1 MQKRLF
7 IILLLNLGLITNGIA
22 RHLKGG
28 WIQYEYLSTNTTN
41 QTNTYRIIVRQYL
54 SCGDLNQG
62 QIDDRVVVGYFDG
75 QTNKYINKIYIS
87 LSSTSSPNLTNFD
100 PCISNPPIGQ
110 VCYRIDEYITT
121 LELPFNTN
129 GYTLAVQRCCRI
141 ENINNVENSSK
152 FGITYFN
159 KIPGTIA
166 GIDYSKNS
174 SPSFIMRDTVVIC
187 HNTPFTFN
195 FSATDINGD
204 SLSYVFC
211 DGITGGFNDPNNE
224 QGAKPDPPAKPP
236 YKSIAYPLP
245 FSGSMPL
252 GFAVTINSK
261 TGVISG
267 VAPDPTGDYVVS
279 VCVNEYKNGVLIGTT
294 KKEIHVNVADCEL
307 SAAKLNPTYITCNG
321 FDFDFENLSGATNIT
336 SYLWDF
342 GVKNIATDTS
352 SLSTPNY
359 IYKDTGVYTI
369 KLIVKSQSCIDSTT
383 AKLSVF
389 PGFVPN
395 FTASGFC
402 FQNPFQFTNTTKPA
416 FGFVDKVLWNFGDN
430 STLADTSILQ
440 NPPPYKYPSA
450 GNRRVTLYAH
460 SSKGCSADTIMT
472 VEVFDKPIIN
482 LAFKDTLICSIDT
495 LPLVAFTSA
504 PTYKWSPNLYISD
517 VNSLSPYVFPKDTT
531 TYTLSVVDRGC
542 VNQAKIKVNVL
553 DFITVDAG
561 ANSNLCLTDTFK
573 MQPVSYG
580 LSYKWTATQDFINPN
595 IKNSLVIPKKNT
607 TYYVKA
613 NLGKCEAFDSITL
626 FTFPYPTA
634 IAKTDTSICRG
645 QSVPIL
651 GSLGNDI
658 GSIFK
663 WSPVANLSDSTS
675 LNPIAKPDFT
685 TKYIFTTRFLTGCLK
700 PKRDTVE
707 VGVVQPFTVFA
718 GRDTA
723 IVYNQPLQLT
733 ALVLNNVDKKF
744 TWTKIPDSLNTNKY
758 LSNSLIYNPVT
769 TFPFVIDSA
778 TYKVRAYT
786 KEQCEAFD
794 TINIKIFK
802 SNPEIF
808 VPNAFT
814 PNGKN
819 PIIRPIPVGISVLNY
834 FNIYNRWGQILFTT
848 KQIGKGWDGTVNGT
862 LQTSGTF
869 IYTVQGI
876 DYLGKTITK
885 KGTVVLIR

>member
-7 IILLLNLGLITNGIA
+7 IILFFITVFLNLGIA

-41 QTNTYRIIVRQYL
+41 QTNTYRITVRQYL
-54 SCGDLNQG
+54 SCGDLNPG
-62 QIDDRVVVGYFDG
+62 QIDDRVVLGYFDG
-75 QTNKYINKIYIS
+75 STNKYINKIYIN
-87 LSSTSSPNLTNFD
+87 LTRTTKPNLTNFD
-100 PCISNPPIGQ
+100 PCISNPPFGQ
-110 VCYRIDEYITT
+110 VCYRIDEYVAD
-121 LELPFNTN
+121 LELPFNIN

-141 ENINNVENSSK
+141 ENINNVENSSNY
-152 FGITYFN
+152 GITYSN
-159 KIPGTIA
+159 KIPGTIG
-166 GIDYSKNS
+166 GIDYSQNS

-187 HNTPFTFN
+187 HNSPFKFN

-204 SLSYVFC
+204 SLTYVFC
-211 DGITGGFNDPNNE
+211 NGLTGGFNDPTNE

-236 YKSIAYPLP
+236 YKSIPYPLP
-245 FSGSMPL
+245 FSGNLPL
-252 GFAVTINSK
+252 GNQVNIDLK

-267 VAPDPTGDYVVS
+267 IAPDATGDYVIA
-279 VCVNEYKNGVLIGTT
+279 VCVNEYRNGVLIGIT
-294 KKEIHVNVADCEL
+294 KKEIHVNIADCEL

-321 FDFDFENLSGATNIT
+321 FDFNFENLSGATNIT

-342 GVKNIATDTS
+342 GVKNLTTDTS
-352 SLSTPNY
+352 TSPTPKY
-359 IYKDTGVYTI
+359 IYRDTGVYKI

-383 AKLSVF
+383 ALLSVF

-395 FTASGFC
+395 FTVIGFC

-416 FGFVDKVLWNFGDN
+416 FGFVDRVLWNFGDN
-430 STLADTSILQ
+430 STLADTSIIQ
-440 NPPPYKYPSA
+440 NPPYKYPSA
-450 GNRRVTLYAH
+450 GIRQVKLYAH
-460 SSKGCSADTIMT
+460 SSKGCDADTTIE
-472 VEVFDKPIIN
+472 VQVFDKPTIN

-495 LPLVAFTSA
+495 LPLIASTSA
-504 PTYKWSPNLYISD
+504 PSFKWTSNLYISD
-517 VNSLSPYVFPKDTT
+517 TNSLTPYVFPKDTT
-531 TYTLSVVDRGC
+531 TFTLNVVDKGC

-561 ANSNLCLTDTFK
+561 INSNLCLTDTFK
-573 MQPVSYG
+573 MQPISYG
-580 LSYKWTATQDFINPN
+580 LGYKWSAIQDFINPN
-595 IKNSLVIPKKNT
+595 IKNALVVPKKNT

-626 FTFPYPTA
+626 FTFPYPIA

-651 GSLGNDI
+651 GSLGNDV

-663 WSPVANLSDSTS
+663 WSPVSSLSDSTS
-675 LNPIAKPDFT
+675 LNPIAKPDFS
-685 TKYIFTTRFLTGCLK
+685 TKYIFTTRFLSGCLK

-723 IVYNQPLQLT
+723 VVFNQPLQLL
-733 ALVLNNVDKKF
+733 ALVQNINDKKF
-744 TWTKIPDSLNTNKY
+744 TWAKIPDSLNTNKY
-758 LSNSLIYNPVT
+758 LTNSSIYNPIA
-769 TFPFVIDSA
+769 TFPTSIDSA
-778 TYKVRAYT
+778 TYKVRAFT

-794 TINIKIFK
+794 TLNIKIFK
-802 SNPEIF
+802 SIPEIF
-808 VPNAFT
+808 VPSAFT

-819 PIIRPIPVGISVLNY
+819 PVIRPIPVGITRLNY
-834 FNIYNRWGQILFTT
+834 FNIYNRWGQILFSTS
-848 KQIGKGWDGTVNGT
+848 QIGKGWDGTVNGT

-869 IYTVQGI
+869 VYTVQGI

-885 KGTVVLIR
+885 TGTVVLIR